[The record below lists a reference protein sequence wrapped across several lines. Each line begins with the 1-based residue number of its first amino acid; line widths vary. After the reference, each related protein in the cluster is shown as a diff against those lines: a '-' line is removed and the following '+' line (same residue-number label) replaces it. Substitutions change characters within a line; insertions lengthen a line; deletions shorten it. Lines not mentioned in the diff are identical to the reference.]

1 MKNELAKIIST
12 IFYIGY
18 SKYLPGTI
26 GSLLAIPIG
35 ILILKI
41 SGVVA
46 LLIFI
51 FILTLIALFSIEIYI
66 KEHQSSD
73 PKEIIID
80 EFIGQLIVLIFASF
94 SYLAIFIGF
103 LLFRFF
109 DISKLYPVNKVEKI
123 RGPIGVLA
131 DDIVAGLMTC
141 IIILLIKQFG
151 II

>member
-1 MKNELAKIIST
+1 MKNKLAKIIST

-26 GSLLAIPIG
+26 GSLLAIPTG

-41 SGVVA
+41 GGIVA

-80 EFIGQLIVLIFASF
+80 EFIGQLIVLIFTSF
-94 SYLAIFIGF
+94 SSLAIFIGF

>member
-1 MKNELAKIIST
+1 MKNKFAKIIST

-18 SKYLPGTI
+18 SKYFPGTI
-26 GSLLAIPIG
+26 GSLLAIPTG
-35 ILILKI
+35 MLILKI
-41 SGVVA
+41 GGVVV

-94 SYLAIFIGF
+94 SSLAIFIGF

>member
-1 MKNELAKIIST
+1 MKNKFAKIIST

-18 SKYLPGTI
+18 SKYFPGTI
-26 GSLLAIPIG
+26 GSLLAIPTG
-35 ILILKI
+35 MLILKI
-41 SGVVA
+41 GGVVA
-46 LLIFI
+46 LLISI

-66 KEHQSSD
+66 KEYQSSD

-80 EFIGQLIVLIFASF
+80 EFIGQLIVLIFTSF
-94 SYLAIFIGF
+94 SSLAIFIGF

>member
-26 GSLLAIPIG
+26 GSLLAIPTG

-41 SGVVA
+41 GGIVA

-94 SYLAIFIGF
+94 SSLAIFIGF

>member
-1 MKNELAKIIST
+1 MKNKLAKIIST

-80 EFIGQLIVLIFASF
+80 EFIGQLIVLIFTSF
-94 SYLAIFIGF
+94 SSLAIFIGF

-109 DISKLYPVNKVEKI
+109 DIAKLYPVNKVEKI

>member
-1 MKNELAKIIST
+1 MKNKFAKIIST
-12 IFYIGY
+12 ILYIGY
-18 SKYLPGTI
+18 SKYFPGTI
-26 GSLLAIPIG
+26 GSLLAIPTG
-35 ILILKI
+35 MLILKI
-41 SGVVA
+41 GGVVA

-80 EFIGQLIVLIFASF
+80 EFIGQLIVLIFTSF
-94 SYLAIFIGF
+94 SSLAIFIGF

>member
-80 EFIGQLIVLIFASF
+80 EFIGQLIVLIFTSF
-94 SYLAIFIGF
+94 SSLAIFIGF

-123 RGPIGVLA
+123 KGSIGVLA

>member
-1 MKNELAKIIST
+1 MKNKFAKIIST
-12 IFYIGY
+12 ILYIGY
-18 SKYLPGTI
+18 SKYFPGTI
-26 GSLLAIPIG
+26 GSLLAIPTG
-35 ILILKI
+35 MLILKI
-41 SGVVA
+41 GGVVA

>member
-80 EFIGQLIVLIFASF
+80 EFIGQLIVLIFTSF
-94 SYLAIFIGF
+94 SSLAIFIGF

>member
-26 GSLLAIPIG
+26 GSLLAIPTG

-41 SGVVA
+41 GGIVA

-80 EFIGQLIVLIFASF
+80 EFIGQLFVLIFTSF
-94 SYLAIFIGF
+94 SSLAIFIGF

>member
-18 SKYLPGTI
+18 SKYFPGTI
-26 GSLLAIPIG
+26 GSLLAIPTG
-35 ILILKI
+35 MLILKI
-41 SGVVA
+41 GGVVA

-80 EFIGQLIVLIFASF
+80 EFIGQLIVLIFTSF
-94 SYLAIFIGF
+94 SSLAIFIGF